1 MKVRMVYS
9 HQEEKTSTWE
19 WQVATNVPHKQVMWT
34 YTPKKKDT
42 NQIQIWKTKEYMVM
56 SVFNPIIFT
65 LIKL

>member
-42 NQIQIWKTKEYMVM
+42 NQIQI
-56 SVFNPIIFT
+56 
-65 LIKL
+65 